1 MELSSWIG
9 TAYLLSVCAFTPLYG
24 RLCDIIG
31 RRASCLLAGSLFGV
45 GMYVSS
51 SLRVVQGV
59 FARPKP
65 ILAFVR
71 SLMTPCPICSIGRA
85 GTNSYFSEL

>member
-1 MELSSWIG
+1 
-9 TAYLLSVCAFTPLYG
+9 
-24 RLCDIIG
+24 
-31 RRASCLLAGSLFGV
+31 
-45 GMYVSS
+45 
-51 SLRVVQGV
+51 V